1 MNKAQTKKVDELMS
15 QYATLNQQRKDLLDS
30 IMPELKVIEEG
41 MKEKQLQLIDLGNEN
56 KKSFDDKGNL
66 MLTDGYLHI
75 AKVTQ
80 VNLGRKFDLKAF
92 ADAFPQMINIEPK
105 VAPIKKAFLDAEL
118 RKELKKHGVSVDT
131 DDKMEVKLHK
141 PE

>member
-1 MNKAQTKKVDELMS
+1 MTKAQTKKVDDLMS

-41 MKEKQLQLIDLGNEN
+41 MKEKQLQLIDLGNLN
-56 KKSFDDKGNL
+56 KESFDEKGNL

-80 VNLGRKFDLKAF
+80 VNLGKKFDLKAF
-92 ADAFPQMINIEPK
+92 ADAFPQMMSVEPK

-141 PE
+141 QD